1 MTTAEASELSE
12 RIAAAALSVEGVAD
26 LHGGM
31 FGEIGTYLPGGRVAG
46 IRISGD
52 RVEVH
57 VTLYWEYAVRATA
70 DAVRSA
76 VEPLVDQ
83 PVYVTVEDLVQ
94 RRPGEFERAS
104 DLPVAGSPDVRR
116 SGAGHPRKENS

>member
-1 MTTAEASELSE
+1 VTTADASQPSE
-12 RIAAAALSVEGVAD
+12 QIAAAARSVEGVAD

-31 FGEIGTYLPGGRVAG
+31 FGEVGTYLPGGRVAG
-46 IRISGD
+46 IRIAGD

-57 VTLYWEYAVRATA
+57 VTLYWDHPVRATA
-70 DAVRSA
+70 DAVRAA

-94 RRPGEFERAS
+94 R
-104 DLPVAGSPDVRR
+104 LPDVALRE
-116 SGAGHPRKENS
+116 ADQPLA

>member
-1 MTTAEASELSE
+1 MTSAEASELSE
-12 RIAAAALSVEGVAD
+12 QIAAAALSVVGVAD

-46 IRISGD
+46 IRIAGG

-57 VTLYWEYAVRATA
+57 DTLYWDYPVRATA

-83 PVYVTVEDLVQ
+83 PVCVTVEDLVQ
-94 RRPGEFERAS
+94 QRPEEFQRASDPPVAGPPVLRRPG
-104 DLPVAGSPDVRR
+104 AGNPQ
-116 SGAGHPRKENS
+116 KENS

>member
-1 MTTAEASELSE
+1 MTTTDASELSE
-12 RIAAAALSVEGVAD
+12 QIAAAARSVEGVAD

-31 FGEIGTYLPGGRVAG
+31 FGEVGTYLPGGRIAG
-46 IRISGD
+46 IRITGD

-57 VTLYWEYAVRATA
+57 VTLYWDHPVRATA
-70 DAVRSA
+70 DVVRAA

-94 RRPGEFERAS
+94 R
-104 DLPVAGSPDVRR
+104 PDIALRQ
-116 SGAGHPRKENS
+116 ADQPLA

>member
-1 MTTAEASELSE
+1 VTTADASELSE
-12 RIAAAALSVEGVAD
+12 QIAAAARSVEGVAD

-31 FGEIGTYLPGGRVAG
+31 FGEIGTYLSGVRVAG
-46 IRISGD
+46 IRIAGG
-52 RVEVH
+52 RIEVH
-57 VTLYWEYAVRATA
+57 VTLYWDYPVRATA

-94 RRPGEFERAS
+94 RRPGDFQH
-104 DLPVAGSPDVRR
+104 AGDSPDAGPSVLRR
-116 SGAGHPRKENS
+116 SVTGPPRKENS

>member
-1 MTTAEASELSE
+1 MTTADAAELAGL
-12 RIAAAALSVEGVAD
+12 IAVAARSVEGVAD

-46 IRISGD
+46 IRIAGG

-57 VTLYWEYAVRATA
+57 VTLYWDYPVRATA

-94 RRPGEFERAS
+94 RRPGEFQRAG
-104 DLPVAGSPDVRR
+104 DPPVAGSPVLGR
-116 SGAGHPRKENS
+116 SGPGHPRKE

>member
-1 MTTAEASELSE
+1 MTTTDASELSE
-12 RIAAAALSVEGVAD
+12 QIATAARSVEGVAD
-26 LHGGM
+26 LHAGM
-31 FGEIGTYLPGGRVAG
+31 FGEIGTYLPGARVAG
-46 IRISGD
+46 IRIGGG

-57 VTLYWEYAVRATA
+57 VTLYWDYPVRATA

-94 RRPGEFERAS
+94 RRPEELQRAS
-104 DLPVAGSPDVRR
+104 DPPAAGPPDVRR
-116 SGAGHPRKENS
+116 SGAGHPWKENS

>member
-1 MTTAEASELSE
+1 MTTADASQLSE
-12 RIAAAALSVEGVAD
+12 QIAAAARSVEGVAD

-31 FGEIGTYLPGGRVAG
+31 FGEVGTYLPGGRVTG
-46 IRISGD
+46 IRITGD

-57 VTLYWEYAVRATA
+57 VTLYWDHPVRATA
-70 DAVRSA
+70 DAVRAA

-94 RRPGEFERAS
+94 R
-104 DLPVAGSPDVRR
+104 LPDVALRQADQPVGWPPALHR
-116 SGAGHPRKENS
+116 PSAERPWKENS

>member
-1 MTTAEASELSE
+1 VTTAEASELSE
-12 RIAAAALSVEGVAD
+12 QIAAAARSVAGVAD

-46 IRISGD
+46 IRIAGR

-57 VTLYWEYAVRATA
+57 VTLYWDYPVRATA
-70 DAVRSA
+70 DAVRRA

-83 PVYVTVEDLVQ
+83 PVFVTVEDLVQ
-94 RRPGEFERAS
+94 RRPEEFQRAG
-104 DLPVAGSPDVRR
+104 DHAVAGPPVLRR
-116 SGAGHPRKENS
+116 SGAEHPRKENS

>member
-1 MTTAEASELSE
+1 MTTADASELAE
-12 RIAAAALSVEGVAD
+12 RIAAAARSVEGVAD

-46 IRISGD
+46 IRIAGG

-57 VTLYWEYAVRATA
+57 VTVYWDYPVRATA
-70 DAVRSA
+70 EAVRSA

-83 PVYVTVEDLVQ
+83 PVYVTVEDLAK
-94 RRPGEFERAS
+94 RRPDEFQRAG
-104 DLPVAGSPDVRR
+104 DPPAAGPRGSLRP
-116 SGAGHPRKENS
+116 GAGDPLKESS

>member
-12 RIAAAALSVEGVAD
+12 QIAAAALSVEGVAG

-46 IRISGD
+46 IRIAGE

-57 VTLYWEYAVRATA
+57 VTVYWEYAVRATA

-83 PVYVTVEDLVQ
+83 PVYVTVEDVVQ
-94 RRPGEFERAS
+94 RP
-104 DLPVAGSPDVRR
+104 
-116 SGAGHPRKENS
+116 GHPRKENS

>member
-1 MTTAEASELSE
+1 VTTAEASELSE
-12 RIAAAALSVEGVAD
+12 QIAAAARSVEGVAD

-46 IRISGD
+46 IRIAGE

-57 VTLYWEYAVRATA
+57 VTLYWEYPVRATA

-104 DLPVAGSPDVRR
+104 DPPVAGSPDLRW

>member
-1 MTTAEASELSE
+1 MTTADASELSGQ
-12 RIAAAALSVEGVAD
+12 IAAAARSVEGVAD

-46 IRISGD
+46 IRIAGG

-57 VTLYWEYAVRATA
+57 VTLYWDYPVRATA

-83 PVYVTVEDLVQ
+83 PVYVTVEDVVR
-94 RRPGEFERAS
+94 RRPEESQHAGDTPIA
-104 DLPVAGSPDVRR
+104 DQPVWRR
-116 SGAGHPRKENS
+116 SDGGHPGKENS

>member
-1 MTTAEASELSE
+1 VTTADASELSE
-12 RIAAAALSVEGVAD
+12 QIAAATRSVEGVAD

-46 IRISGD
+46 IRIAGG

-57 VTLYWEYAVRATA
+57 VALYWDYPVRATA

-94 RRPGEFERAS
+94 RRPEEFQRAS
-104 DLPVAGSPDVRR
+104 DSPVAGPPVVRR
-116 SGAGHPRKENS
+116 SGAEHSRKENS

>member
-1 MTTAEASELSE
+1 VTTADASVLSE
-12 RIAAAALSVEGVAD
+12 QIAAAARSVEGVAD

-31 FGEIGTYLPGGRVAG
+31 FGEVGTYFRGGRVAG
-46 IRISGD
+46 VRVAGD

-57 VTLYWEYAVRATA
+57 VTLYWGHPIRATA
-70 DAVRSA
+70 DAVRAA

-94 RRPGEFERAS
+94 RLPDVALREADQPVGWPPAARRPR
-104 DLPVAGSPDVRR
+104 AGSTQ
-116 SGAGHPRKENS
+116 KENS